1 MRKILSTKDIN
12 RAMNIVISG
21 HHHDGI
27 YQHHEST
34 ANKSYEETEL
44 KQTLIINADSMGY
57 MLDTDDRPER
67 LIKTVITSFAVY
79 LSHRKVSKADEATAL
94 VLQDI
99 NGNFKFAGIVE
110 YHINE
115 TNPDEPGNWSFVM
128 TFNKE
133 DLDDLEKRKTVKKF
147 LCGDDIFRRIID
159 KCGYDVGG
167 IQFERDTFYHD
178 ACIMVID
185 TLTQVLDH
193 EAKEGE
199 VVDIEMPGCF
209 TMSVAVENGNKVFS
223 ITPDGQLKALIKSDV
238 ALDE

>member
-1 MRKILSTKDIN
+1 MRKILSTQDIN
-12 RAMNIVISG
+12 RAMNFVLWQNGRIR
-21 HHHDGI
+21 
-27 YQHHEST
+27 QHMESV
-34 ANKSYEETEL
+34 ANKSFEETEM
-44 KQTLIINADSMGY
+44 KQTLVINADSMGY
-57 MLDTDDRPER
+57 ALDTDDRPER

-99 NGNFKFAGIVE
+99 NGNFKFASIVE

-115 TNPDEPGNWSFVM
+115 SNPDEPGNWSFVM
-128 TFNKE
+128 TFNKD
-133 DLDDLEKRKTVKKF
+133 DLEDLEKRKTVKKY
-147 LCGDDIFRRIID
+147 LVGDDTFRRIID

-167 IQFERDTFYHD
+167 LQFERDTFYHD
-178 ACIMVID
+178 SCIMVID

-199 VVDIEMPGCF
+199 VVDIEMPGYF
-209 TMSVAVENGNKVFS
+209 TMSVAVENGTKIFS

-238 ALDE
+238 ALDD

>member
-1 MRKILSTKDIN
+1 MRKILSTQDIN
-12 RAMNIVISG
+12 RAMNFVLWQNGRIR
-21 HHHDGI
+21 
-27 YQHHEST
+27 QHMESV
-34 ANKSYEETEL
+34 ANKSFEETEM
-44 KQTLIINADSMGY
+44 KQTLVINADSMGY
-57 MLDTDDRPER
+57 ALDTDDRPER

-99 NGNFKFAGIVE
+99 NGNFKFASIVE

-115 TNPDEPGNWSFVM
+115 SNPDEPGNWSFVM
-128 TFNKE
+128 TFNKD
-133 DLDDLEKRKTVKKF
+133 DLEDLEKRKTVKKY
-147 LCGDDIFRRIID
+147 LVGDDTFRRVID

-167 IQFERDTFYHD
+167 LQFERDTFYHD
-178 ACIMVID
+178 SCIMVID

-199 VVDIEMPGCF
+199 VVDIEMPGYF
-209 TMSVAVENGNKVFS
+209 TMSVAVENGTKIFS

-238 ALDE
+238 ALDD

>member
-1 MRKILSTKDIN
+1 MRKILSTQDIN
-12 RAMNIVISG
+12 RAMNFVLWQNGRIR
-21 HHHDGI
+21 
-27 YQHHEST
+27 QHMESV
-34 ANKSYEETEL
+34 ANKSFEETEM
-44 KQTLIINADSMGY
+44 KQTLVINADSMGY
-57 MLDTDDRPER
+57 ALDTDDRPER

-99 NGNFKFAGIVE
+99 NGNFKFASIVE

-115 TNPDEPGNWSFVM
+115 SNPDEPGNWSFVM
-128 TFNKE
+128 TFNKD
-133 DLDDLEKRKTVKKF
+133 DLEDLEKRKTVKKY
-147 LCGDDIFRRIID
+147 LVGDDTFRRVID

-167 IQFERDTFYHD
+167 LQFERDTFYHD
-178 ACIMVID
+178 SCIIVID

-199 VVDIEMPGCF
+199 VVDIEMPGYF
-209 TMSVAVENGNKVFS
+209 TMSVAVENGTKIFS

-238 ALDE
+238 ALDD

>member
-1 MRKILSTKDIN
+1 MRKILSTQDIN
-12 RAMNIVISG
+12 RAMNFVLWQNGRIR
-21 HHHDGI
+21 
-27 YQHHEST
+27 QHMESV
-34 ANKSYEETEL
+34 ANKSFEETEM
-44 KQTLIINADSMGY
+44 KQTLVINADSMGY
-57 MLDTDDRPER
+57 ALDTDDRPER

-99 NGNFKFAGIVE
+99 NGNFKFASIVE

-115 TNPDEPGNWSFVM
+115 SNPDEPGNWSFVM
-128 TFNKE
+128 TFNKD
-133 DLDDLEKRKTVKKF
+133 DLEDLEKRKTVKKY
-147 LCGDDIFRRIID
+147 LVGDDTFRRIID

-167 IQFERDTFYHD
+167 LQFERDTFYHD
-178 ACIMVID
+178 SCIIVID

-199 VVDIEMPGCF
+199 VVDIEMPGYF
-209 TMSVAVENGNKVFS
+209 TMSVAVENGTKIFS

-238 ALDE
+238 ALDD

>member
-1 MRKILSTKDIN
+1 MRKILSTQDIN
-12 RAMNIVISG
+12 RAMNFVLWQNGRIR
-21 HHHDGI
+21 
-27 YQHHEST
+27 QHMESV
-34 ANKSYEETEL
+34 ANKSFEETEM
-44 KQTLIINADSMGY
+44 KQTLVINADSMGY
-57 MLDTDDRPER
+57 AFDTDDRPER

-99 NGNFKFAGIVE
+99 NGNFKFASIVE

-115 TNPDEPGNWSFVM
+115 SNPDEPGNWSFVM
-128 TFNKE
+128 TFNKD
-133 DLDDLEKRKTVKKF
+133 DLEDLEKRKTVKKY
-147 LCGDDIFRRIID
+147 LVGDDTFRRIID

-167 IQFERDTFYHD
+167 LQFERDTFYHD
-178 ACIMVID
+178 SCIMVID

-199 VVDIEMPGCF
+199 VVDIEMPGYF
-209 TMSVAVENGNKVFS
+209 TMSVAVENGTKVFS

-238 ALDE
+238 ALDD